1 LSTIKKRA
9 QLKTKAER
17 QRAEREHA
25 VKIRDAFDESPLRT
39 KNVYRQKLMLGL
51 WTKSPSKNSIKNII
65 WQLWTALLDLMAHK
79 INVF

>member
-51 WTKSPSKNSIKNII
+51 WTKSPSKNSIKNIFLAI
-65 WQLWTALLDLMAHK
+65 MDSTLGFNGT
-79 INVF
+79 